1 MSKRETSKVVELS
14 GRKFKIEK
22 FDALT
27 GSYIAFILMQ
37 KFLPMGMEE
46 KAGMSNMPD
55 GRKLMSKEEF
65 VGLQKDCL
73 GVVSE
78 VLPARSAPIM
88 NENGTWG
95 VADIERDTKLVMLL
109 TIHALTFN
117 ISGFFDEQG
126 LMELKASLADIS
138 LVHSPT

>member
-1 MSKRETSKVVELS
+1 MSKRETNKTVELS

-37 KFLPMGMEE
+37 KFLPMGMEQ
-46 KAGMSNMPD
+46 KAGMSNLPEA
-55 GRKLMSKEEF
+55 RTPMSKEEF
-65 VGLQKDCL
+65 ISLQNDCL
-73 GVVSE
+73 SVVSE
-78 VLPARSAPIM
+78 VLPARCAPII

-95 VADIERDTKLVMLL
+95 VTDIEKDTKLVMLL

-117 ISGFFDEQG
+117 IAGFFDEQG
-126 LMELKASLADIS
+126 LMELKTSLADIS